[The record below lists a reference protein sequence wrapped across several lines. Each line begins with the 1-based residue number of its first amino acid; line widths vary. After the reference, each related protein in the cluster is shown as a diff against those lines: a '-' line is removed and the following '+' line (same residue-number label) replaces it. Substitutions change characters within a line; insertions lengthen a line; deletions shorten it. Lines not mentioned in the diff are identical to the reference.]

1 MFVLNTASMIGRQ
14 AALCVVSLT
23 ALTAGVLL
31 ANTRHARNPASSA
44 DTNGGLTIHTTE
56 TRWTELLEDDVPT
69 RFTRVN
75 DGGPWH
81 LDERFI

>member
-1 MFVLNTASMIGRQ
+1 MPRQ
-14 AALCVVSLT
+14 VALCVVSLT
-23 ALTAGVLL
+23 ALITGVLL
-31 ANTRHARNPASSA
+31 ATTRHARGPTSFA
-44 DTNGGLTIHTTE
+44 DTNRVLTVHTTE